1 MKSNVYLKSVVD
13 AVPRLLCLI
22 DRNPASETYGCCD
35 RNYWH
40 YRIVDFPS
48 ARSQEAA
55 LTLALLYSSNFEGN
69 RYYRKAQL
77 LEWCRAV
84 MAYWVRIQQPN
95 GSFDEWYPMESSFVA
110 TAFSSYAV
118 SEALLVLR
126 GFDFPEREGVV
137 ASLRKAAC
145 WLVERNEVRVSNQL
159 SGCALALYNVFL
171 LTGDSAFKAS
181 ADAKIGLILKSQRA
195 EGWWKE
201 YTGPD
206 IGYLSLMAGYLVKY
220 YRKSGRK
227 DVLPAVE
234 KAIEFLSYFVH
245 PDLGVGGVYGCR
257 NTAYFIPYSA
267 EVLAPRNRDAASI
280 SVHLRRS
287 LYARVTVSPI
297 SLDDRY
303 LSYTCYEWLQAGLAF
318 RSMNEV
324 KPRFASSF
332 VRNFPDGKLCV
343 VSTADFYLI
352 INYAKGGAFL
362 LAAKKLG
369 VSFSDSGAIVVAG
382 KKRFGSGFVNEHH
395 TAKILENSVI
405 VSGSFCRVSSHLPTF
420 PKMAALRLFQAL
432 LGKHAGI
439 GLFVKRVLRDILITE
454 ARPSDLAYVREF
466 VLSGSKI
473 QVIDRVDGVGG
484 LGAKYGDLVLRVG
497 VPANFIYVPST
508 NYFGPELLSSA
519 EISAGISPGKNEITR
534 IYSADGAV
542 KVT

>member
-1 MKSNVYLKSVVD
+1 MKSNVYLKSVID
-13 AVPRLLCLI
+13 SVPRLLCLI

-35 RNYWH
+35 RTYWH

-55 LTLALLYSSNFEGN
+55 LTLALIYSSDFEGN
-69 RYYRKAQL
+69 SYYRKAQL

-84 MAYWVRIQQPN
+84 MAYWARIQQPN

-118 SEALLVLR
+118 SEALLALR
-126 GFDFPEREGVV
+126 GFDFPGREEVV
-137 ASLRKAAC
+137 ASLRKAAS
-145 WLVERNEVRVSNQL
+145 WLVKRNEVRVSNQL
-159 SGCALALYNVFL
+159 SGCAMALYNIGL

-181 ADAKIGLILKSQRA
+181 ADAKVSLILRSQRA

-206 IGYLSLMAGYLVKY
+206 IGYLSLMASYLVKY
-220 YRKSGRK
+220 YLKSGRR

-234 KAIEFLSYFVH
+234 RAMGFLSYFIH

-267 EVLAPRNRDAASI
+267 EALASRNRDAASI

-287 LYARVTVSPI
+287 LYARVAVGPL

-318 RSMNEV
+318 RSLRDV

-332 VRNFPDGKLCV
+332 ARNFPDGRLYV
-343 VSTADFYLI
+343 VSTADFYLV

-362 LAAKKLG
+362 LAAKKGG
-369 VSFSDSGAIVVAG
+369 VSFSDSGAVVVSG
-382 KKRFGSGFVNEHH
+382 KKRFGSGFVNERH
-395 TAKILENSVI
+395 TAKIMENSVI

-420 PKMAALRLFQAL
+420 PKMAALRLFQLL
-432 LGKHAGI
+432 LGRHAWI

-466 VLSGSKI
+466 AISGSRI
-473 QVIDRVDGVGG
+473 QVTDRVDDVGR
-484 LGAKYGDLVLRVG
+484 LGAKYGDLALKVG
-497 VPANFIYVPST
+497 IPANFIYVPST
-508 NYFGPELLSSA
+508 NYFGPGLLSSA
-519 EISAGISPGKNEITR
+519 EISARISPGKDAITR
-534 IYSADGAV
+534 IYSADGTV
-542 KVT
+542 KVA